1 MKLQTSVPYQL
12 CVSLYGLLCLGD
24 ERSLRL
30 SMLPQ
35 QRHVSGG
42 RGRRKGCDGGGRR
55 GAGSLSPR
63 PSLPLDWGQVGPD
76 AEGERQ
82 RVWRDPAEATM
93 ADRAPTPGGSVPA
106 AS

>member
-1 MKLQTSVPYQL
+1 MACYA
-12 CVSLYGLLCLGD
+12 LGTRGGPS
-24 ERSLRL
+24 RSLRL

-42 RGRRKGCDGGGRR
+42 RGRRKGCDGRCAQGGGGR

-63 PSLPLDWGQVGPD
+63 PSLPPDWGQVGPD

-93 ADRAPTPGGSVPA
+93 ADKAPTPGGSVPA